1 MTFLKI
7 DFSFS
12 RFLVL
17 TLRFFSNFAEDKPY
31 KIISHESSY
40 ESKNSFSFQPFA
52 LHKQPMGQ

>member
-12 RFLVL
+12 RFLAL
-17 TLRFFSNFAEDKPY
+17 TLRFFFNFAEDKPH
-31 KIISHESSY
+31 KIISH

-52 LHKQPMGQ
+52 LHKQSMGQ

>member
-12 RFLVL
+12 RFLAL
-17 TLRFFSNFAEDKPY
+17 TLRFFSNFAEDKPH

-40 ESKNSFSFQPFA
+40 ESKNSFS
-52 LHKQPMGQ
+52 LHKQSMGQ